1 MKSKYLVIN
10 GLTKDFGSFRALNNI
25 SIDIKEG
32 EFVCFLGP
40 SGCGKTT
47 LLRCIAGLELQSCGT
62 IFQNGELISQLP
74 TSQRDF
80 GIVFQSYALFPNLT
94 CFDNI
99 AYGLQNLRWKKSDVA
114 ERVNE
119 LLSLIGLSDHST
131 KFPSQLSGG
140 EQQRVALARSI
151 AVQPKLLLLD
161 EPFSDLD
168 INLKREIID
177 DTLHLINSLES
188 SALVVTHNAE
198 EAMFLS
204 DMIIVMDKGKIVQ
217 IGTPHEIYFHPVN
230 LYVASLFGETNI
242 FQTTVKNKKCDTPLG
257 SIEVNNFQD
266 NQSVNVVIRPEA
278 IKLSQE
284 KSPLLNPN
292 TGVVVDSKFLGNSA
306 IIHMTVNDQLNKK
319 HHIHSKVI
327 GNFLPPPASSV
338 SITLD
343 QSHIFVFPR

>member
-1 MKSKYLVIN
+1 MILDVKNLHHSYGEVE
-10 GLTKDFGSFRALNNI
+10 ALNNLNF
-25 SIDIKEG
+25 SIKDSSI
-32 EFVCFLGP
+32 VSVLGP

-47 LLRCIAGLELQSCGT
+47 LIRVIAGLESVQKGE
-62 IFQNGELISQLP
+62 IFLEDNIVANSSLNTPPEKRPISY
-74 TSQRDF
+74 
-80 GIVFQSYALFPNLT
+80 VFQDFALFPHMTVLE
-94 CFDNI
+94 NI
-99 AYGLQNLRWKKSDVA
+99 SFAAGSRKNKKQLIEQVIQLAKVENFLQKYPHA
-114 ERVNE
+114 
-119 LLSLIGLSDHST
+119 
-131 KFPSQLSGG
+131 LSGG

-217 IGTPHEIYFHPVN
+217 VGTPHEIYFYPVN

-242 FQTTVKNKKCDTPLG
+242 FQTTVKNKKCETPLG

-327 GNFLPPPASSV
+327 GNFLPPAASSV

>member
-1 MKSKYLVIN
+1 MILDVKNLHHSYGEIE
-10 GLTKDFGSFRALNNI
+10 ALNNLSF
-25 SIDIKEG
+25 SIKNSSI
-32 EFVCFLGP
+32 VSVLGP

-47 LLRCIAGLELQSCGT
+47 LIRVIAGLESVQKGEIFIEDT
-62 IFQNGELISQLP
+62 IVANNQLNTPPEKRPISY
-74 TSQRDF
+74 
-80 GIVFQSYALFPNLT
+80 VFQDFALFPHMTVLENISFAAGSRKNKKQLIDQVIQLAKV
-94 CFDNI
+94 DNF
-99 AYGLQNLRWKKSDVA
+99 LQKYP
-114 ERVNE
+114 
-119 LLSLIGLSDHST
+119 HS
-131 KFPSQLSGG
+131 LSGG

-204 DMIIVMDKGKIVQ
+204 DMIIVMDQGKIVQ
-217 IGTPHEIYFHPVN
+217 VGTPHQIYFHPVN
-230 LYVASLFGETNI
+230 QYVASLFGETNI
-242 FQTTVKNKKCDTPLG
+242 FETTVQNNQCNTPLG
-257 SIEVNNFQD
+257 SIEVNNLKD
-266 NQSVNVVIRPEA
+266 NQIVNVVIRPEA

-306 IIHMTVNDQLNKK
+306 IIHMTVNDQFNQK
-319 HHIHSKVI
+319 HHIHSKVL
-327 GNFLPPPASSV
+327 GNFLPPAASSV

-343 QSHIFVFPR
+343 KSHIFIFPR

>member
-1 MKSKYLVIN
+1 MILDVKNLHHSYGEIE
-10 GLTKDFGSFRALNNI
+10 ALNNLSF
-25 SIDIKEG
+25 SIKNSSI
-32 EFVCFLGP
+32 VSVLGP

-47 LLRCIAGLELQSCGT
+47 LIRVIAGLESVQKGEIFIEDT
-62 IFQNGELISQLP
+62 IVANNQLNTPPEKRPISY
-74 TSQRDF
+74 
-80 GIVFQSYALFPNLT
+80 VFQDFALFPHMTVLENISFAAGSRKNKKQLIDQVIQLAKV
-94 CFDNI
+94 DNF
-99 AYGLQNLRWKKSDVA
+99 LQKYP
-114 ERVNE
+114 
-119 LLSLIGLSDHST
+119 HS
-131 KFPSQLSGG
+131 LSGG

-204 DMIIVMDKGKIVQ
+204 DMIIVMDQGKIVQ
-217 IGTPHEIYFHPVN
+217 VGTPHQIYFHPVN
-230 LYVASLFGETNI
+230 QYVASLFGETNI
-242 FQTTVKNKKCDTPLG
+242 FQTTVQNNQCNTPLG
-257 SIEVNNFQD
+257 SIEVNNLND
-266 NQSVNVVIRPEA
+266 NQIVNVVIRPEA

-306 IIHMTVNDQLNKK
+306 IIHMTVNDQFNQK
-319 HHIHSKVI
+319 HHIHSKVL
-327 GNFLPPPASSV
+327 GNFLPPAASSV

-343 QSHIFVFPR
+343 KSHIFIFPR

>member
-1 MKSKYLVIN
+1 MILDVIN
-10 GLTKDFGSFRALNNI
+10 LHHSYGEVEALNNLNF
-25 SIDIKEG
+25 SIKDSSI
-32 EFVCFLGP
+32 VSVLGP

-47 LLRCIAGLELQSCGT
+47 LIRVIAGLESVQKGE
-62 IFQNGELISQLP
+62 IFLEDNIVANNSLNTPPEKRPISY
-74 TSQRDF
+74 
-80 GIVFQSYALFPNLT
+80 VFQDFALFPHMTVLE
-94 CFDNI
+94 NI
-99 AYGLQNLRWKKSDVA
+99 SFAAGSGKNKKQLIEQVIQLAKVENFLQKYPHA
-114 ERVNE
+114 
-119 LLSLIGLSDHST
+119 
-131 KFPSQLSGG
+131 LSGG

-327 GNFLPPPASSV
+327 GNFLPPAASSV

>member
-1 MKSKYLVIN
+1 MILDVKNLHHSYGEIE
-10 GLTKDFGSFRALNNI
+10 ALNNLSF
-25 SIDIKEG
+25 SIKNSSI
-32 EFVCFLGP
+32 VSVLGP

-47 LLRCIAGLELQSCGT
+47 LIRVIAGLESVQKGEIFIEDT
-62 IFQNGELISQLP
+62 IVANNQLNTPPEKRPISY
-74 TSQRDF
+74 
-80 GIVFQSYALFPNLT
+80 VFQDFALFPHMTVLENISFAAGSRKNKKQLIDQVIQLAKV
-94 CFDNI
+94 DNF
-99 AYGLQNLRWKKSDVA
+99 LQKYP
-114 ERVNE
+114 
-119 LLSLIGLSDHST
+119 HS
-131 KFPSQLSGG
+131 LSGG

-204 DMIIVMDKGKIVQ
+204 DMIIVMDQGKIVQ
-217 IGTPHEIYFHPVN
+217 VGTPHQIYFHPVN
-230 LYVASLFGETNI
+230 QYVASLFGETNI
-242 FQTTVKNKKCDTPLG
+242 FQTTVQNNQCNTPLG
-257 SIEVNNFQD
+257 SIEVNNLKD
-266 NQSVNVVIRPEA
+266 NQIVNVVIRPEA

-306 IIHMTVNDQLNKK
+306 IIHMTVNDQFNQK
-319 HHIHSKVI
+319 HHIHSKVL
-327 GNFLPPPASSV
+327 GNFLPPAASSV

-343 QSHIFVFPR
+343 KSHIFIFPR

>member
-1 MKSKYLVIN
+1 MILDVKNLHHSYGEIE
-10 GLTKDFGSFRALNNI
+10 ALNNLSF
-25 SIDIKEG
+25 SIKNSSI
-32 EFVCFLGP
+32 VSVLGP

-47 LLRCIAGLELQSCGT
+47 LIRVIAGLESVQKGEIFIEDT
-62 IFQNGELISQLP
+62 IVANNQLNTPPEKRPISY
-74 TSQRDF
+74 
-80 GIVFQSYALFPNLT
+80 VFQDFALFPHMTVLENISFAAGSRKNKKQLIDQVIQLAKV
-94 CFDNI
+94 DNF
-99 AYGLQNLRWKKSDVA
+99 LQKYP
-114 ERVNE
+114 
-119 LLSLIGLSDHST
+119 HS
-131 KFPSQLSGG
+131 LSGG

-168 INLKREIID
+168 SNLKREIID

-204 DMIIVMDKGKIVQ
+204 DMIIVMDQGKIVQ
-217 IGTPHEIYFHPVN
+217 VGTPHQIYFHPVN
-230 LYVASLFGETNI
+230 QYVASLFGETNI
-242 FQTTVKNKKCDTPLG
+242 FQTTVQNNQCNTPLG
-257 SIEVNNFQD
+257 SIEVNNLKD
-266 NQSVNVVIRPEA
+266 NQIVNVVIRPEA

-306 IIHMTVNDQLNKK
+306 IIHMTVNDQFNQK
-319 HHIHSKVI
+319 HHIHSKVL
-327 GNFLPPPASSV
+327 GNFLPPAASSV

-343 QSHIFVFPR
+343 KSHIFIFPR